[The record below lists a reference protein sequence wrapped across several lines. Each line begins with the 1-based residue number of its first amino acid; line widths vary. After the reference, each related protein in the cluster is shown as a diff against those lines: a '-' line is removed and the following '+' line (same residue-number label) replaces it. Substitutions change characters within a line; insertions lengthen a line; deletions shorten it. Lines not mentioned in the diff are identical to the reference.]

1 MRQDR
6 QERRSLFT
14 EAAFI
19 YDHARTPRGRGRG
32 DGSLHEITPVQL
44 AAQVLAGLRDRHG
57 LDTALVDDVILGCT
71 NAYSEQGAD
80 IARLAALVA
89 GYGQHVPGIQID
101 RFCASGLEAVNLAA
115 AQVVA
120 GQADAIVAGGVESMS
135 RVASLSGGGA
145 WVSDPQVIWQS
156 YFTPTG
162 VSADLLATLD
172 GYTREQLD
180 AYGLESQRRCAAAVA
195 DGRFARALVPVRDVI
210 GEVVLDHDEFPRPAT
225 TAESLAALKPAFD
238 TVGEQGGFDA
248 VALQRYPHLP
258 GIRHL
263 HTAGTSSGVVDGA
276 SAVLV
281 GSAEFGRR
289 TGLKPRARVRA
300 YAAVGSEPTLMLD
313 GPAAATEKALR
324 RARMTI
330 GDIDLFEVNEAFAA
344 VVLRFMRAT
353 GAPHERVNVNGGA
366 IALGHPL
373 GATGAMLVGT
383 VIDELERRNLRTG
396 LVTLCAAAGQATATI
411 IERV

>member
-1 MRQDR
+1 MD
-6 QERRSLFT
+6 T
-14 EAAFI
+14 AYI
-19 YDHARTPRGRGRG
+19 YDHLRTPRGRGRG
-32 DGSLHEITPVQL
+32 DGALHEITPVQL
-44 AAQVLAGLRDRHG
+44 AAQVLAALRDRHG
-57 LDTALVDDVILGCT
+57 LDTVLIDDVILGCT

-101 RFCASGLEAVNLAA
+101 RFCGSGLDAVNLAA
-115 AQVVA
+115 AQVAA

-135 RVASLSGGGA
+135 RVAPLSGGGA
-145 WVSDPQVIWQS
+145 WISDPQVIWQS

-195 DGRFARALVPVRDVI
+195 EGRFDRALVPVRDVI
-210 GEVVLDHDEFPRPAT
+210 REVVLARDEHPRPDAT
-225 TAESLAALKPAFD
+225 PASMAALKPAFD
-238 TVGEQGGFDA
+238 TVGEQGGFDS
-248 VALQRYPHLP
+248 VALQRYPQLEAV
-258 GIRHL
+258 RHL

-281 GSAEFGRR
+281 GSAEFGRKA
-289 TGLKPRARVRA
+289 GLRPRARVRA
-300 YAAVGSEPTLMLD
+300 CAAIGSEPTLMLD

-324 RARMTI
+324 RAGMAI

-344 VVLRFMRAT
+344 VVLRYMRAT
-353 GAPHERVNVNGGA
+353 GAPHERVNVNGGS

-383 VIDELERRNLRTG
+383 ALDELERRGLRTG
-396 LVTLCAAAGQATATI
+396 LITLCAAAGQATATI